1 MKLAYRAFEK
11 SGREVTDVIDAP
23 SVAEATDRLRHRDL
37 FVADIGP
44 ASSGAPAADKP
55 APLGGLRPAG
65 RAGLHLPQT
74 KTSKLKDVAMFTR
87 QLYMLIKSGT
97 PLADGLRSME
107 RQTRSPAWCGVIA
120 EIRSKV
126 EGGLPL
132 SAAMA
137 TRPDYFDEV
146 YRNMIAAGETSGK
159 LVIVLDRLAQ
169 LIRKRIHVRRTV
181 QGAMIYPILLTVVS
195 TGVFV
200 VMLLL
205 VVPQFKMLFDSLA
218 VPLPSTTRMLIDLS
232 DVLKAYWQITIG
244 VLVAAGVGIKLFV
257 SSQAGRRA
265 CDTLVL
271 KLPWVGNLVRSFAT
285 ARIARLLGVL
295 LDSHLPVL
303 EALQLTRGSVANMH
317 YRKLIDRA
325 LEFVSRGQP
334 ISLAFKGSDLIH
346 ASIYE
351 AMRSGEQSGQLSPL
365 LLDVAD
371 FMDEENEILLK
382 GIIGIIEPAMLITM
396 GVMVGFVALSIFTPL
411 FDATGL
417 VGKGG

>member
-11 SGREVTDVIDAP
+11 SGREVADVIDAP

-44 ASSGAPAADKP
+44 ASSAPSAPAAAEKP
-55 APLGGLRPAG
+55 VPARPS
-65 RAGLHLPQT
+65 GLHMPR
-74 KTSKLKDVAMFTR
+74 SKGARLKDVAMFTR

-97 PLADGLRSME
+97 PLAEGLRSLE
-107 RQTRSPAWCGVIA
+107 RQTRHPAWRGVIA
-120 EIRSKV
+120 DIRSKL
-126 EGGLPL
+126 EEGLPL
-132 SAAMA
+132 SVAMA
-137 TRPDYFDEV
+137 ARPDCFDEV
-146 YRNMIAAGETSGK
+146 YRNMISAGETSGK
-159 LVIVLDRLAQ
+159 LTVVLDRLAQ
-169 LIRKRIHVRRTV
+169 LIRKRVHVRRTV
-181 QGAMIYPILLTVVS
+181 QGAMIYPILLTVVC

-205 VVPQFKMLFDSLA
+205 VVPRFKMLFDTLA

-232 DVLKAYWQITIG
+232 EGLKAYWHIVIG
-244 VLVAAGVGIKLFV
+244 AVVAAGVAIKLFT

-265 CDTLVL
+265 CDSLVL

-303 EALQLTRGSVANMH
+303 EALQLTRGSVANVH
-317 YRKLIDRA
+317 YRELIDRA
-325 LEFVSRGQP
+325 SESVSRGQA
-334 ISLAFKGSDLIH
+334 ISVAFKGSDLVH

-351 AMRSGEQSGQLSPL
+351 ATRSGEQSGQLSPL

-371 FMDEENEILLK
+371 FMDEENEVLLK
-382 GIIGIIEPAMLITM
+382 GLIAIIEPVLLITM